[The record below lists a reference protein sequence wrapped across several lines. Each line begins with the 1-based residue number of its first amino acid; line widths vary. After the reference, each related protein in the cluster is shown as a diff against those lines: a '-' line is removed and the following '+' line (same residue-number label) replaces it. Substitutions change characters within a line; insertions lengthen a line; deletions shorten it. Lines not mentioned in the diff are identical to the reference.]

1 MTPGLI
7 FGVLLAVQ
15 PMVTSDSNCPST
27 RDIEDNL
34 AVLLPAE
41 VARPGS
47 AVVMSRNDGIAIQL
61 RPEGAQET
69 EERSIAVGSGCEDR
83 ARAAAVA
90 IATWWPTRAAAK
102 GGTPEATEAAPAPE
116 GRRPVARIVSVAA
129 GGFASL
135 VSGSAAPGVRAEVEW
150 APWAGPL
157 GFRLDF
163 AGTGAHGEGLK
174 PGQVKFRR
182 IASEAGVAWSR
193 GPLRLDGAAVIS
205 LLFAEGQG
213 FTSNQQSSGI
223 SFGVSAGARLSW
235 SLGRFAPFLEL
246 RGVGWPQSQ
255 RIFVTDTATG
265 TRSDRAL
272 PHGELQ
278 LGAGI
283 RVSLL

>member
-1 MTPGLI
+1 MIAGLI
-7 FGVLLAVQ
+7 FGLLLAVQ
-15 PMVTSDSNCPST
+15 PTVTSDSNCPST

-47 AVVMSRNDGIAIQL
+47 AVVMSRTDGIAIQL

-102 GGTPEATEAAPAPE
+102 GGTPEPSPAAPATE
-116 GRRPVARIVSVAA
+116 GWHSKARVLAVAA
-129 GGFASL
+129 GGYASL
-135 VSGSAAPGVRAEVEW
+135 VSGSVAPGLRVEAEW

-157 GFRLDF
+157 ALRLDF
-163 AGTGAHGEGLK
+163 AGTGAHGEGLV
-174 PGQVKFRR
+174 PGQVTFRR
-182 IASEAGVAWSR
+182 IASEAGAAWSR

-223 SFGVSAGARLSW
+223 SFGVSAGARLRW
-235 SLGRFAPFLEL
+235 FLGRFAPFLEL

-255 RIFVTDTATG
+255 RIFVTDSATG
-265 TRSDRAL
+265 TRSDRAR
-272 PHGELQ
+272 PRGELQ